1 MKQLN
6 LNVLHNLELNLFKDV
21 VLKKNSS
28 TLLIF
33 NLIL

>member
-21 VLKKNSS
+21 VLKKIPPLYLFS
-28 TLLIF
+28 I
-33 NLIL
+33 